1 MQALNEESVS
11 GFDLS
16 APSEQQWFA
25 LRVRPRCEQVV
36 ATSAV
41 HKGFETFVPV
51 YEARRKWS
59 DRYQTVELP
68 LFPGYIF
75 SRLKVEHRLPLL
87 MIPNVLHFVGI
98 GRTPVPVD
106 AEEINAIQTA
116 VRSGLLT
123 EPWPFLTV
131 GQKVRLEEGPLAGI
145 EGVLVEVRK
154 QRRLVVSV
162 SLLGRSI
169 AVVIDRHWVRPV
181 DRLHCET
188 GPFIAAVAG

>member
-1 MQALNEESVS
+1 MLTSDEEIASVANLSEAS
-11 GFDLS
+11 G
-16 APSEQQWFA
+16 QQWFA
-25 LRVRPRCEQVV
+25 LRVRPRSEQVV
-36 ATSAV
+36 AASAAN
-41 HKGFETFVPV
+41 KGFETFLPV
-51 YEARRKWS
+51 FEARRKWS

-106 AEEINAIQTA
+106 AEEIDAIQTA

-145 EGVLVEVRK
+145 EGLLVEVRK

-162 SLLGRSI
+162 SLLGRSV

-181 DRLHCET
+181 DRRHSET
-188 GPFIAAVAG
+188 SPFIPALAG